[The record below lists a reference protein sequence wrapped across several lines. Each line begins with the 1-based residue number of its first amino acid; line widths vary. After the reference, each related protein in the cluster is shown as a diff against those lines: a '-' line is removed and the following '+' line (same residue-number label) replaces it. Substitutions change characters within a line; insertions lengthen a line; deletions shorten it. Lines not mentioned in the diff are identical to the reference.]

1 MIGCRTKESGNGS
14 MKIIE
19 FQVCNC
25 FVELSLGAPKGTN
38 SQAKG
43 DWGLFQ
49 AHSRILSH
57 PVINSSTTMMTGVWL
72 WQTGGY
78 RRVEQSFCLSGF
90 SSSVK
95 QIHWIYNLPVLQT
108 QHYSSSYKSG
118 WLCCG
123 YLLPKNFHFWLPSWL
138 YLPYYCSEY
147 CIVTVGLQRTCIKS

>member
-1 MIGCRTKESGNGS
+1 MIGCRTKESGSGS

-57 PVINSSTTMMTGVWL
+57 PVINSSTTIMTGVWL
-72 WQTGGY
+72 WQTGGSD
-78 RRVEQSFCLSGF
+78 VLDNHFFSGF
-90 SSSVK
+90 SWFVK
-95 QIHWIYNLPVLQT
+95 QIHWIYNLPILQT

-118 WLCCG
+118 CLCCG
-123 YLLPKNFHFWLPSWL
+123 YLLPENFHFWLPSWL
-138 YLPYYCSEY
+138 YLLDYCSEY
-147 CIVTVGLQRTCIKS
+147 CIVTVG

>member
-72 WQTGGY
+72 WQTGG
-78 RRVEQSFCLSGF
+78 VLDNHFLSGF
-90 SSSVK
+90 SWSVK
-95 QIHWIYNLPVLQT
+95 QIQT
-108 QHYSSSYKSG
+108 WCKDPSFSQRPSPLGFWDWDIIGGSHSTFLVYVNTLTHQRMQQFDWVWTRIFTEEVNSSQA
-118 WLCCG
+118 
-123 YLLPKNFHFWLPSWL
+123 
-138 YLPYYCSEY
+138 
-147 CIVTVGLQRTCIKS
+147 ITV